1 MTIRERINYLES
13 LEQVLEAIDRLI
25 KNEMDLKRDENGDW
39 ATDELGNYIYVEPNP
54 EESPT
59 SYGKYC
65 AYQKIKADV
74 EKLANK

>member
-25 KNEMDLKRDENGDW
+25 KNEMDIKCDENGDW
-39 ATDELGNYIYVEPNP
+39 ETDELGHYIYVAPNP
-54 EESPT
+54 EENPSA
-59 SYGKYC
+59 YGRYC

>member
-25 KNEMDLKRDENGDW
+25 QNEMGLKRDENGDW

-54 EESPT
+54 EENPSA
-59 SYGKYC
+59 YGRYC

>member
-1 MTIRERINYLES
+1 MTIRERINYLEA
-13 LEQVLEAIDRLI
+13 LEQVLDAIDHLI
-25 KNEMDLKRDENGDW
+25 KNEMDFKRDENGDC
-39 ATDELGNYIYVEPNP
+39 ATDEMGRYIYVEPNP

-59 SYGKYC
+59 SYGRYC

>member
-13 LEQVLEAIDRLI
+13 LEQVLDAIDHLI
-25 KNEMDLKRDENGDW
+25 KNEMDFKRDENGDC
-39 ATDELGNYIYVEPNP
+39 ATDEMGRYIYVEPNP

-59 SYGKYC
+59 SYGRYC